1 LTTCTCPMVHC
12 CCCGCCGCTTSDLTH
27 YGHFSSPP
35 ARFSNQLPQDRLV
48 QPSCCQSVGYY
59 RWCWN
64 SYVSLSLSLSVCV
77 CVCCMLPC
85 LTIVIVFYC
94 VETLAQLDASALQ
107 YFAPDS
113 ARTAAMRQDYDTSRS
128 SIASVMTMMTGEMP
142 TTHGVFGRTWIA
154 PGATDEAVAF
164 ASTQTN
170 APTIA
175 DMLLKTL
182 PVCVELS
189 LSLSLSPSVS
199 YQQQLLSWLVKLI
212 TLFTHD
218 VRT

>member
-1 LTTCTCPMVHC
+1 
-12 CCCGCCGCTTSDLTH
+12 
-27 YGHFSSPP
+27 
-35 ARFSNQLPQDRLV
+35 
-48 QPSCCQSVGYY
+48 
-59 RWCWN
+59 
-64 SYVSLSLSLSVCV
+64 
-77 CVCCMLPC
+77 MLPC

-189 LSLSLSPSVS
+189 LPPSPS
-199 YQQQLLSWLVKLI
+199 LPLSH
-212 TLFTHD
+212 TSNNS
-218 VRT
+218 